1 VFECAIEEFQRVG
14 IENAQIEPIVKRAGV
29 SVGTFYRY
37 FINREDVL
45 HELQRR
51 NATIMLDRFAGL
63 KKTTNFRSY
72 LKQIV
77 SALLID
83 APSSKMM
90 LEREV
95 LGLLVK
101 HPPEHDYENHPV
113 FGAGRDQNQSGPSGR
128 RNTSGCSSRDSLQIF
143 FSEYFWNLCRDL
155 KRAQKTRLMWKR
167 CWRFICPA
175 FRLRKNSVAKRSR
188 NSILSQ
194 KCSKVICS
202 FDRKI

>member
-1 VFECAIEEFQRVG
+1 MGGCNRIRSQEMGSEKKLATKKKPIKVGDERINADSDDAQHLTNRARQRLDTRNLVFECAIEEFQRVG

-83 APSSKMM
+83 APSSKNDA
-90 LEREV
+90 RT
-95 LGLLVK
+95 G
-101 HPPEHDYENHPV
+101 
-113 FGAGRDQNQSGPSGR
+113 GSWSAS
-128 RNTSGCSSRDSLQIF
+128 
-143 FSEYFWNLCRDL
+143 
-155 KRAQKTRLMWKR
+155 
-167 CWRFICPA
+167 
-175 FRLRKNSVAKRSR
+175 
-188 NSILSQ
+188 
-194 KCSKVICS
+194 
-202 FDRKI
+202 